1 MEYGKLQ
8 KKTVEFKHHIIQYLD
23 KKVLD
28 QTTQSRLLTEVRFI
42 FLALQIALASSKV
55 LTYGDAKLQSDK
67 K

>member
-8 KKTVEFKHHIIQYLD
+8 KKTVEFIQYLD